1 MMMTHIQTYTD
12 KSALV
17 HSLAE
22 LFHTIE
28 STSIKE
34 RGRFSLALAGG
45 STPKALYQ
53 YLAESDGFHWDKW
66 HIFFGDE
73 RTVPSD
79 DEDSNYRM
87 ANETLLSKVPI
98 PASQVH
104 RMQGELDP
112 TVAAE
117 TYEQVL
123 RDVFGGEDF
132 PHLDV
137 ILLGMGDDGHTAS
150 LFPHT
155 AAIHE
160 SKKWV
165 VAHYVDKLDTWRITL
180 TPPVLNNA
188 HHVIFMVTG
197 DKKADRL
204 NQVLNGD
211 FQPDTLPS
219 QIIKPEH
226 GQLIWYTDQA
236 AASQLG

>member
-1 MMMTHIQTYTD
+1 MMTNIQTYTD

-17 HSLAE
+17 QSLAK

-28 STSIKE
+28 STSMKE
-34 RGRFSLALAGG
+34 RGGFSLALAGG

-53 YLAESDGFHWDKW
+53 YLAESEDFHWDKW

-73 RTVPSD
+73 RTVPPD
-79 DEDSNYRM
+79 DEDSNYHM
-87 ANETLLSKVPI
+87 ASETLLSKVPI
-98 PASQVH
+98 PENQVH

-117 TYEQVL
+117 AYEQVL
-123 RDVFGGEDF
+123 KDVFGGDSF
-132 PHLDV
+132 PRLDL

-165 VAHYVDKLDTWRITL
+165 VAHYVEKLDTWRITL

-188 HHVIFMVTG
+188 RHIIFMVTG

-211 FQPDTLPS
+211 YQPDTLPS

-226 GQLIWYTDQA
+226 GQLLWYTDQA